1 MLLYFIICRPF
12 KKPWNNI
19 LNIFNEV
26 IIFLC
31 FGTVLLIN
39 LYSVSTDVMNILGY
53 SLLALIAVGFILC
66 WIVMG
71 ITAVKAFQKKAKN
84 KKKKEV
90 KSNDTQNKIKDEV
103 NPITSEKESLRIE
116 ERRMRNNSKM
126 PNKE

>member
-1 MLLYFIICRPF
+1 MLLYFIIYRPF
-12 KKPWNNI
+12 KKAWNNI

-39 LYSVSTDVMNILGY
+39 LYSVSTDVMNVLGY
-53 SLLALIAVGFILC
+53 LLLALIAVGFILC
-66 WIVMG
+66 WVVMG

-103 NPITSEKESLRIE
+103 NLITFESHLG
-116 ERRMRNNSKM
+116 
-126 PNKE
+126 